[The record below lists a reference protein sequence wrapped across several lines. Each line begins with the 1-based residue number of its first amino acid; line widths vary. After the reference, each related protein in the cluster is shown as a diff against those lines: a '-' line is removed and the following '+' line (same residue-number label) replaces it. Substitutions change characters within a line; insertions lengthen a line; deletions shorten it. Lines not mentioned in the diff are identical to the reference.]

1 MLRQRDRHAVGDRS
15 EAQHDHPEVP
25 VRTFFLVCIASL
37 PCLLPAP
44 LALARFGDLDP
55 SFGNG
60 GIALYPLSENGACI
74 AEARAVAVHPDGHIW
89 VVGDTRTGPNDSQVD
104 AAFLK
109 LDSRGEIVA
118 DDFGYE
124 SSQLRSIAIYPP
136 TGGIF
141 IAGNQGNAVTVR
153 ALNADGSFDTSWG
166 TNGVTGIAVNN
177 DFGHQTTVNDMQ
189 IDVGGSL
196 YLTGQY
202 NGSGSAQAMLA
213 YLDPGGALQ
222 SAEQVTSNAFD
233 VVPTSLV
240 IVPQGQKLLFSGYEN
255 GACTNQ
261 EFDVTYSGGFHF
273 TRDASYSSPNYVF
286 SGTSGCF
293 IDTSG
298 LLRNDGQLIEAGRIL
313 NSDGSWTAFAR
324 GVSANGALNGSA
336 TVFDMSP
343 WGENSPRKVLP
354 LQEGDLAP
362 HESVLAGFTGV
373 DPSGSPGAWAGSIDN
388 NGVIEGDFGTG
399 GSTLIDVD
407 PQDNA
412 SVKVFGAAFDAH
424 HRTIL
429 VGTYD
434 TGVSDASGNDCT
446 DIFVAR
452 LQSPLIDDLIF
463 VDGFDG

>member
-1 MLRQRDRHAVGDRS
+1 MNA
-15 EAQHDHPEVP
+15 
-25 VRTFFLVCIASL
+25 FFLACLA
-37 PCLLPAP
+37 CLLCMLPAQRV
-44 LALARFGDLDP
+44 LAHFGDLDP

-60 GIALYPLSENGACI
+60 GIALYPLSENGSCI
-74 AEARAVAVHPDGHIW
+74 AEGSAVAVHPDGHIW
-89 VVGDTRTGPNDSQVD
+89 VVGDTRTGPNDAQVD

-109 LDSRGEIVA
+109 LDSRGAIVA

-124 SSQLRSIAIYPP
+124 GSQLRAIAINAA

-141 IAGNQGNAVTVR
+141 IAGNQGNVVTVR
-153 ALNADGSFDTSWG
+153 ALNSDGSFDTSWG
-166 TNGVTGIAVNN
+166 TNGVTGIAVGG
-177 DFGHQTTVNDMQ
+177 DTGHQTTVNDMQ

-196 YLTGQY
+196 YLVGQY

-222 SAEQVTSNAFD
+222 SAEQVTSNTFD

-261 EFDVTYSGGFHF
+261 EFDITFSGGFHF
-273 TRDASYSSPNYVF
+273 TRDSSYSSPDYIF

-293 IDTSG
+293 IDTAA
-298 LLRNDGQLIEAGRIL
+298 LLGNDGHLIEAGRIL
-313 NSDGSWTAFAR
+313 NTDGSWTAFAR
-324 GVSANGALNGSA
+324 PVSSNGALTGTT

-343 WGENSPRKVLP
+343 WGDNSPRKVLP
-354 LQEGDLAP
+354 LREGDLIP

-373 DPSGSPGAWAGSIDN
+373 DATGSPGAWAGSIDN
-388 NGVIEGDFGTG
+388 NGVIEGDFGNG
-399 GSTLIDVD
+399 GTTLINFD
-407 PQDNA
+407 PEDYA
-412 SVKVFGAAFDAH
+412 SGKVFGAAFDAH

-452 LQSPLIDDLIF
+452 LQSSLIDDIIF
-463 VDGFDG
+463 FDGFDG